1 MAHSGVQSNRERF
14 HCSICL
20 ELLNNPVTTPCGHSY
35 CMSCIKKFWDEED
48 QRRIYSCPQCCQTFR
63 PRPPMVINTM
73 LAGLVEDLEVAGGD
87 QDVICDRHNRAME
100 MFCQIDQHCI
110 CEVCAK
116 SEHRN
121 HSVVPVAVAR
131 TERQN
136 DLTMT
141 QRKIHQQISN
151 KERDLQV
158 LQIELDKTF
167 DSADKASR
175 DCDHIFGELLSVIQK
190 RHSEVQHEIRSNL
203 EKEVVRVQKV
213 QDKLEEEVSELKR
226 KEAEIA
232 KLFVYQNDSQFLE
245 DFSQIAGFKA
255 LDDLPRVKTQ
265 PRSCFEN
272 LAGQISKTKAKILE
286 ILYENAAA
294 GVQES
299 TSKQPSSRSELLLHA
314 CAVSLDLDSANAQ
327 LSLSENNRRAT
338 LLREEE
344 AKPNHPDRFMRWRQV
359 LSKENLCDNGPCYF
373 EVEWRKKRVTI
384 AVAYKDIARAGP
396 MADVAFGF
404 NDKSW
409 ALECNTSSSY
419 KFIHKAKKTAILG
432 PWTSR
437 VGVYLD
443 RRKGVL
449 AFYSVSDVVTLLHEV
464 HAVFTQPLYAGLW
477 FGGYQGAYAE
487 FCELK
492 NTNSH

>member
-1 MAHSGVQSNRERF
+1 
-14 HCSICL
+14 
-20 ELLNNPVTTPCGHSY
+20 
-35 CMSCIKKFWDEED
+35 
-48 QRRIYSCPQCCQTFR
+48 
-63 PRPPMVINTM
+63 M

-299 TSKQPSSRSELLLHA
+299 TSKQPSS
-314 CAVSLDLDSANAQ
+314 
-327 LSLSENNRRAT
+327 
-338 LLREEE
+338 
-344 AKPNHPDRFMRWRQV
+344 
-359 LSKENLCDNGPCYF
+359 
-373 EVEWRKKRVTI
+373 
-384 AVAYKDIARAGP
+384 
-396 MADVAFGF
+396 
-404 NDKSW
+404 
-409 ALECNTSSSY
+409 SSSY